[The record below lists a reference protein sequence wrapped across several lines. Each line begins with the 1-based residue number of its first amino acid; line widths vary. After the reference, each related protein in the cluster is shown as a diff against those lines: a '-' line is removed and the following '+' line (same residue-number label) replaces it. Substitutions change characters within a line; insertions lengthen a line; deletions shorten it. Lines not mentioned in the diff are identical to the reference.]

1 MDHSGHFRKGA
12 KSRRSQQQQQ
22 QEMPLFDDTS
32 GAAQGYSGYGGPQ
45 MMPQQQGQYGNYP
58 QQNFPGSQILS
69 DPMANMAMQY
79 GQSLAGQGKEMLE
92 KNVDRYI
99 SVSKLKYYFAVDTTY
114 VGKKLALLAFP
125 FSHQEWG
132 VQYQQDTPVAPRFDI
147 NAPDLYIPVMAYI
160 TYILFSGIS
169 LGILNKFSPE
179 ELGMQ
184 ASSAFVWLAIEIAIV
199 MFSLYLV
206 NVRTDLGTWD
216 VVAFCGYKYFG
227 MIIIVAAGLM
237 FGSMGYWGSLAYMS
251 LTIAYFL
258 IKTLRLK
265 ILPHSAST
273 DDFTRGHGGKRRLYL
288 TLSISLVQPL
298 FMYFL
303 TRQLVPGSS

>member
-1 MDHSGHFRKGA
+1 MEGQGHFRKGS
-12 KSRRSQQQQQ
+12 KNRQKNQQQ
-22 QEMPLFDDTS
+22 QEMPLFEDTS
-32 GAAQGYSGYGGPQ
+32 GAGQGYAQYGGPQ
-45 MMPQQQGQYGNYP
+45 MMPPQQAPYGMNPQQQ
-58 QQNFPGSQILS
+58 FPGANILA

-79 GQSLAGQGKEMLE
+79 GQNLAGQGKELLE

-114 VGKKLALLAFP
+114 VAKKLALLSFP
-125 FSHQEWG
+125 FTHQEWG

-169 LGILNKFSPE
+169 LGILDKFSPE
-179 ELGMQ
+179 ELGIQ
-184 ASSAFVWLAIEIAIV
+184 ASSAFVWLAIEIALI

-216 VVAFCGYKYFG
+216 VVSFCGYKYFG
-227 MIIIVAAGLM
+227 MIVIMAAGLV
-237 FGSMGYWGSLAYMS
+237 FRSAGYWAALGYMS
-251 LTIAYFL
+251 LSIAYFL
-258 IKTLRLK
+258 VKTLRLK
-265 ILPHSAST
+265 ILPHTAST
-273 DDFTRGHGGKRRLYL
+273 DDFTQGHGGKRRLYL
-288 TLSISLVQPL
+288 TLAISFVQPV

-303 TRQLVPGSS
+303 TRHLVPGSS